1 MKRRAAVALGSAAV
15 LGVGAGI
22 GTGWWRSRPAVGGRS
37 PPDASGPGDVWSAT
51 VLRPDGT
58 ALPLAPFRGRPL
70 LVNFWAS
77 WCVPCVT
84 ELPLLDRF
92 HASQRMRGD
101 NGWQVVALALD
112 SAANVRRFV
121 EKSPLAL
128 PVGVLEP
135 GAYDLPRRL
144 GNTSGGLP
152 FSVLHD
158 GQGRIAL
165 RHLGAV
171 TDGLLAQWVASLN

>member
-1 MKRRAAVALGSAAV
+1 MKRRAIAIGSAAA
-15 LGVGAGI
+15 LGVGAGA
-22 GTGWWRSRPAVGGRS
+22 GTAWWRSRHAEPMPPGSGRPS
-37 PPDASGPGDVWSAT
+37 VGDVWSAS
-51 VLRPDGT
+51 VFRPDGT
-58 ALPLAPFRGRPL
+58 ALPLAPLRGRPL

-92 HASQRMRGD
+92 HASQQARGT

-112 SAANVRRFV
+112 RAVNVRRFL
-121 EKSPLAL
+121 EKTPLAM
-128 PVGVLEP
+128 PVGILDAE
-135 GAYDLPRRL
+135 AYDLPRRL
-144 GNTSGGLP
+144 GNDSGGLP

-158 GQGRIAL
+158 VQGRVAL

-171 TDGLLAQWVASLN
+171 TEGLLSQWVASLN